1 VQTARRRASNS
12 FSLTINNT
20 SKKQPAP
27 HLSSLRRKTIL
38 GRLALP
44 SPINQISFISTSF
57 AAAQP
62 AASRSTS
69 ASAAMLR
76 YLSQEMG
83 QYRNFNFD
91 TISISYELLSLL
103 ASVWVAAVWLRW

>member
-1 VQTARRRASNS
+1 
-12 FSLTINNT
+12 
-20 SKKQPAP
+20 
-27 HLSSLRRKTIL
+27 
-38 GRLALP
+38 
-44 SPINQISFISTSF
+44 
-57 AAAQP
+57 
-62 AASRSTS
+62 
-69 ASAAMLR
+69 MLR